1 MYYFEKEKVMA
12 TTTKQANFL
21 LPEDLLD
28 ELKKAVPGR
37 QQSKVV
43 AEALRKELKHLKL
56 KKSVQDSFGA
66 WKEKDHPELK
76 EGTEEFVRKL
86 RKSTRLTRIR

>member
-1 MYYFEKEKVMA
+1 MA
-12 TTTKQANFL
+12 TSKQANFL

-28 ELKKAVPGR
+28 EFRKAVPGR

-43 AEALRKELKHLKL
+43 AEALRKELKRLKL
-56 KKSVQDSFGA
+56 KKSLQDTFGA

-76 EGTEEFVRKL
+76 EGTEGFVRGL
-86 RKSTRLTRIR
+86 RKSTRPTRSP